1 MDAPDELRQAVALAV
16 ADACARAYVRP
27 TDFEA
32 LDVADAVLAV
42 PAIADALRAA
52 ERDAKVAA
60 AVKWR
65 QQQDDD
71 DDTADMVAMAMVISA
86 HEATS

>member
-52 ERDAKVAA
+52 ERDAKVRDLWAA
-60 AVKWR
+60 WNVNWR
-65 QQQDDD
+65 SDSDALL
-71 DDTADMVAMAMVISA
+71 ADGIAALYP
-86 HEATS
+86 ETGK